1 MSPTASV
8 TASRRSQPHRRRG
21 AVSRGLT
28 RAKRSAV
35 PEDRALYSCGC
46 GHTFKAAVTT
56 SVGCP
61 RCGSDQA
68 W

>member
-8 TASRRSQPHRRRG
+8 TAPRRPRPNRRRG
-21 AVSRGLT
+21 TVSRGLA

-35 PEDRALYSCGC
+35 PEDRALYTCGC
-46 GHTFKAAVTT
+46 GHAFKAAVTT

-61 RCGSDQA
+61 RCGSGQA